1 MARYHASFRI
11 RAISGR
17 KADNDAHGL
26 SFVEGVLRFAQAGL
40 PYDKQ

>member
-1 MARYHASFRI
+1 MARQHASFRI
-11 RAISGR
+11 RASSW

-40 PYDKQ
+40 RYDKQ